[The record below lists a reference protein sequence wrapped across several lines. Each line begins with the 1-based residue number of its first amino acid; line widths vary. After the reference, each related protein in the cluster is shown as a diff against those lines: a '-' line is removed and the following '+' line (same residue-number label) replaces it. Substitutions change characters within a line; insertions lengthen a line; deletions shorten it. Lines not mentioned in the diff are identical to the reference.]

1 MEDRIGA
8 DNSVS
13 NCKFIDHEL
22 DEDNEDFLDGLDED

>member
-22 DEDNEDFLDGLDED
+22 DEDESFEDLDED